1 METRADGPAVL
12 REERWV
18 HWPVYWSA
26 IWVGALAALAV
37 ALIIGLIGIAVGA
50 HEVGPGHR
58 TLDWHEFGF
67 WALVFSVIGA
77 FAGNVVGGWTTGRI
91 AGILRSE
98 PAMLHGAIVWLLTVP
113 MFVLAA
119 GLGAGSFFG
128 WSGGL
133 AGGAPG
139 WYTPPAPTA
148 ESVGPLSKH
157 ATEAERAAFEKGQQ
171 TGNFAE
177 YEKLAA
183 ARAARNSALGAV
195 TALLLG
201 LVGGVLGGWMASGE
215 PMHPFHYRTRDL
227 ANRPATTGMPATGTE
242 ATFHR

>member
-1 METRADGPAVL
+1 MTPQSSSFAGDTRHDAWTA
-12 REERWV
+12 
-18 HWPVYWSA
+18 WPVSWTA
-26 IWVGALAALAV
+26 VWVGTLSALAV
-37 ALIIGLIGIAVGA
+37 ALIIGLFGIAVGA
-50 HEVGPGHR
+50 HQVSVGDRFFDSHHP
-58 TLDWHEFGF
+58 WPMII
-67 WALVFSVIGA
+67 AVVGA
-77 FAGNVVGGWTTGRI
+77 FFSGVVGGWVAVKV

-113 MFVLAA
+113 MFLLTA

-133 AGGAPG
+133 GGGAPG
-139 WYTPPAPTA
+139 WYVAPAPTA

-157 ATEAERAAFEKGQQ
+157 ATKEEQDAYAEGQQ
-171 TGNFAE
+171 TGNFAK

-201 LVGGVLGGWMASGE
+201 LVGSVLGGWMASGE

-227 ANRPATTGMPATGTE
+227 ANRPATTGTPVTGTE